1 MLSPRERLVVDILN
15 DMQPYLDE
23 DQMSKLK
30 VQLYIRLQPLE
41 VKEAEA
47 NIVPYE
53 ETNETLMKYY
63 ILAKMSDGLS
73 KRTLRYYKDSLKRF
87 DREVRKPFTACTVM
101 DIQAWLAIVAQ
112 RSSKVNADNLRRNV
126 SAFYTWLMDNG
137 IITKNPM
144 RAIKKIKFRK
154 KQVLPFTMEEIEK
167 LRYGAKD
174 IRLRA
179 IIEFLLS
186 TGCRVSEVAGLNRR
200 DVNWKE
206 GECKV
211 LGKGDKERVVFINDA
226 AMLYLEEYLKTRVD
240 HNDALFV
247 SEDKP
252 YERLQVSGIEVIIR
266 NLGKAVGVQN
276 VHPHRFRHTV
286 ATWAAKRGMSVQ
298 LIQKMLGHEN
308 IETTLIYATAD
319 MDDLRA
325 AHAKYCT

>member
-1 MLSPRERLVVDILN
+1 MLSPRERLVIDILN

-23 DQMSKLK
+23 EQMSKLK

-53 ETNETLMKYY
+53 ETNEELIKYY
-63 ILAKMSDGLS
+63 LLSKMSDGLS
-73 KRTLRYYKDSLKRF
+73 KRTLSVYRYALQLF
-87 DREVRKPFTACTVM
+87 DHEVRKPFPACTVM

-154 KQVLPFTMEEIEK
+154 KQVLPFTTEEVEK
-167 LRYGAKD
+167 LRYGATD

-179 IIEFLLS
+179 LIEFLLS
-186 TGCRVSEVAGLNRR
+186 TGCRVSEVAGLNKR
-200 DVNWKE
+200 DINWKD

-211 LGKGDKERVVFINDA
+211 LGKGDKERLVFINDA
-226 AMLYLEEYLKTRVD
+226 AMLYLEEYLKTRD
-240 HNDALFV
+240 DENEALFV
-247 SEDKP
+247 SEDEP
-252 YERLQVSGIEVIIR
+252 HERLKVSGIEVIIR
-266 NLGKAVGVQN
+266 NLGKEVGIRN

>member
-1 MLSPRERLVVDILN
+1 MLSPRERLVIDILN

-73 KRTLRYYKDSLKRF
+73 KRTLRYYKDSLKMF

>member
-179 IIEFLLS
+179 IIEF
-186 TGCRVSEVAGLNRR
+186 
-200 DVNWKE
+200 
-206 GECKV
+206 
-211 LGKGDKERVVFINDA
+211 
-226 AMLYLEEYLKTRVD
+226 
-240 HNDALFV
+240 
-247 SEDKP
+247 
-252 YERLQVSGIEVIIR
+252 
-266 NLGKAVGVQN
+266 
-276 VHPHRFRHTV
+276 
-286 ATWAAKRGMSVQ
+286 
-298 LIQKMLGHEN
+298 
-308 IETTLIYATAD
+308 
-319 MDDLRA
+319 
-325 AHAKYCT
+325 